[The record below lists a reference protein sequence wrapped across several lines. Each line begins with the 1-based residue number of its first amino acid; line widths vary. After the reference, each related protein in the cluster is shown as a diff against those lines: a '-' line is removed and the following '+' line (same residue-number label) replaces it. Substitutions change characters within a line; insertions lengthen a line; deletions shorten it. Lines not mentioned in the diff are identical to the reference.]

1 MELAVGLRG
10 SPAKEAALATAAAS
24 GDTAARQATIVLLA
38 AKAPSEP
45 VLRRVVVAPLLPLR
59 NLRQRAAKQAQITA
73 AVAQTDILVHRERV
87 ERILWHIKRLL
98 RVWLPDI
105 VLSWN
110 LLGLPCT
117 GMCRHGI
124 KQPDVLY

>member
-73 AVAQTDILVHRERV
+73 AVAQTDIFVHRERAG
-87 ERILWHIKRLL
+87 EFM
-98 RVWLPDI
+98 
-105 VLSWN
+105 
-110 LLGLPCT
+110 G
-117 GMCRHGI
+117 HGC
-124 KQPDVLY
+124 